1 MLPRCW
7 VYEELELLST
17 YGSFKYSAYIVA
29 YIKIYRRCSNVSR
42 SNQCEKVVVEE
53 ITGKF
58 NDSQSAVVVEYRGL
72 SVAEVTELR
81 KSLREEDVEFKVY
94 KNKLVQRATESA
106 GYAEINDKL
115 VGPNAIAFGHS
126 DAVAPARI
134 LANFAKDHEALVIKA
149 GIVEGKVLEVEEI
162 NEIAKLPG
170 REGMYSML
178 LGMLQAPVSKFAR
191 VVKAVADAREE
202 NGGEAPVEAPAE
214 EKVEEVAE

>member
-1 MLPRCW
+1 M
-7 VYEELELLST
+7 
-17 YGSFKYSAYIVA
+17 
-29 YIKIYRRCSNVSR
+29 
-42 SNQCEKVVVEE
+42 
-53 ITGKF
+53 
-58 NDSQSAVVVEYRGL
+58 
-72 SVAEVTELR
+72 
-81 KSLREEDVEFKVY
+81 
-94 KNKLVQRATESA
+94 TESA

-126 DAVAPARI
+126 DAVAPARV

-214 EKVEEVAE
+214 EKVEEAAE

>member
-1 MLPRCW
+1 MSKEIIEAKQQ
-7 VYEELELLST
+7 VVSEIAE
-17 YGSFKYSAYIVA
+17 SFKAA
-29 YIKIYRRCSNVSR
+29 
-42 SNQCEKVVVEE
+42 
-53 ITGKF
+53 
-58 NDSQSAVVVEYRGL
+58 QSSIVVEYRGL
-72 SVAEVTELR
+72 TVADMTELR
-81 KSLREEDVEFKVY
+81 KALRAENVGFKVY

-126 DAVAPARI
+126 DAVAPARV
-134 LANFAKDHEALVIKA
+134 LAEFAKDHDALVIKA

-214 EKVEEVAE
+214 EKVEEAAE